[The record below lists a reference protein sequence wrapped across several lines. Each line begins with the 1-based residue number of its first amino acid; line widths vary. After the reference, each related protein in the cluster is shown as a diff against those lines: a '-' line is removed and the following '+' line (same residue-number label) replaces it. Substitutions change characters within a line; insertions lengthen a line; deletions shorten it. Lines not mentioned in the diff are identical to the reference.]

1 MGPTRMSFNVS
12 LGVGATK
19 DCQQTDKASRV
30 RGTQVGTTGCSH
42 ADAEEVPLSHS
53 PASSLPRQPR
63 CPRTRLTPCMPAESE
78 DPRRYTPH
86 IVWTLRFCIGSWRT
100 EKFRERFRPPKI
112 SISTLRV

>member
-78 DPRRYTPH
+78 DPRRYTPTSCGPFAC
-86 IVWTLRFCIGSWRT
+86 VLDLGGRKNSASVSDLRKSRLA
-100 EKFRERFRPPKI
+100 R
-112 SISTLRV
+112 